1 MHALSHHALFEE
13 ALCVVVGKGYRMGAD
28 RVTHLAQ
35 LTGASWILPTPD
47 SPARL
52 AAEHLFRA
60 AGLPLPTDI
69 VESLSI
75 LTNIGLLL
83 RAPYVALMPRTAA
96 RQFSDAGLLR
106 ILDLPK
112 WARSARLAIRCACIA
127 SPAPRAGLSSPACAM
142 PRRMGA
148 TRRSRRY

>member
-1 MHALSHHALFEE
+1 M
-13 ALCVVVGKGYRMGAD
+13 VVGKGYRRGGPRHPPGPTDRRVVDPAHAGLGA
-28 RVTHLAQ
+28 L
-35 LTGASWILPTPD
+35 GG
-47 SPARL
+47 
-52 AAEHLFRA
+52 EHLFRGRPVA
-60 AGLPLPTDI
+60 PTDI

-106 ILDLPK
+106 ILDLPEMG
-112 WARSARLAIRCACIA
+112 AFGTVGYTLRLHREPSAACRTFIA
-127 SPAPRAGLSSPACAM
+127 CCAM

-148 TRRSRRY
+148 TRRSSARFMPAAASSGCHRFRSA